1 MSYNYDERSVRL
13 DDPLGAV
20 EPGTGYHLCASHSDR
35 LSPPLGW
42 TLTDH
47 RSTSRLFVPLEVA

>member
-1 MSYNYDERSVRL
+1 MSYDYEERSVRL
-13 DDPLGAV
+13 DDLLGDV
-20 EPGTGYHLCASHSDR
+20 EPGAGYRLCSAHSDR

-47 RSTSRLFVPLEVA
+47 RTVSVLFAPLEVA

>member
-1 MSYNYDERSVRL
+1 MSYDYDARSVRL
-13 DDPLGAV
+13 DDLTEIA
-20 EPGTGYHLCASHSDR
+20 EPGAGYHLCSAHSDR

-47 RSTSRLFVPLEVA
+47 RTVTRLFAPLEVA

>member
-1 MSYNYDERSVRL
+1 MSYDYDGRSVRL
-13 DDPLGAV
+13 DDLVGDF
-20 EPGTGYHLCASHSDR
+20 EPGTGYRLCASHSDR

-47 RSTSRLFVPLEVA
+47 RSASRLFAPLEVA